1 MSFAF
6 QILGMLKQQK
16 EVVGNSEARRGEA
29 RLPKYENYA
38 DLFIRMLLEGC

>member
-16 EVVGNSEARRGEA
+16 EVVGKCEE
-29 RLPKYENYA
+29 LLKYKNYA
-38 DLFIRMLLEGC
+38 DLLNGMLWKGC